1 MDHIREDQLRVRKF
15 HGLPDKVSKPC
26 RAIDF
31 DRLFGDRGAALQ
43 ADCAEEAR
51 KAKEMVSMKMRD
63 EDLSNSPF

>member
-1 MDHIREDQLRVRKF
+1 MDHVREDQLRVREV
-15 HGLPDKVSKPC
+15 HGSADKVPKPH

-31 DRLFGDRGAALQ
+31 DGLFGDHGPTLQ

-63 EDLSNSPF
+63 EDLGNSPF